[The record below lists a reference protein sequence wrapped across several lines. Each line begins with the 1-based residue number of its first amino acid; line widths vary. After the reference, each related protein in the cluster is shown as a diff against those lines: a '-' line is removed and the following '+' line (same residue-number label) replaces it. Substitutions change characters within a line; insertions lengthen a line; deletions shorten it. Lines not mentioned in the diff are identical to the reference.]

1 MLVALMKRAA
11 SRWLIGAV
19 IAALALAAVPA
30 APAFAGDRVEELS
43 ARLDAGNSEK
53 TRIAAVT
60 ALGRLGDKKALKALV
75 GALRDKSATVR
86 AIAAVSLGKLAHR
99 AALPALREASNDDDD
114 LVRKRVKEAITLI
127 NGGNGI
133 EDDDATVAADT
144 GETSKAG
151 FGKKPKALTA
161 RPELFVVVKSSSD
174 DSSGKLDKKTRK
186 LHAEIAKLAMSGELK
201 ATQVVTTT
209 AKDADK
215 YGLDG
220 HNIDV
225 IITKLDTKTAGSY
238 IEVEAQ
244 LRIAIS
250 DERGKMLSFVS
261 GGAKVSVKKATYNTS
276 YLPELR
282 REALENAV
290 KGLFD
295 KLLAHLRRGAGA

>member
-1 MLVALMKRAA
+1 MQRAA
-11 SRWLIGAV
+11 SRWT
-19 IAALALAAVPA
+19 IAALLAALVVAAAPS
-30 APAFAGDRVEELS
+30 APAFAEDRVAELT
-43 ARLDAGNSEK
+43 AQLDGGKSEK

-60 ALGRLGDKKALKALV
+60 ALGRLGDKKALKPLV
-75 GALRDKSATVR
+75 TALRDKSATVR
-86 AIAAVSLGKLAHR
+86 AVAALGLGKLGHR
-99 AALPALREASNDDDD
+99 AALPALREVSKDDTDT
-114 LVRKRVKEAITLI
+114 LVRKRANEAIAAI
-127 NGGNGI
+127 NEVNGL
-133 EDDDATVAADT
+133 DADVAVAD
-144 GETSKAG
+144 GTSKAG

-161 RPELFVVVKSSSD
+161 RPELFVLIKSSSD

-201 ATQVVTTT
+201 NTQIVTTIS
-209 AKDADK
+209 KDANK

-225 IITKLDTKTAGSY
+225 IITKLDTKTVGSY
-238 IEVEAQ
+238 IEIEAQ

-250 DERGKMLSFVS
+250 DERGKMLSFLT
-261 GGAKVSVKKATYNTS
+261 GGAKVSVKKATYNAS
-276 YLPELR
+276 YLPQLR

>member
-1 MLVALMKRAA
+1 MSRAA
-11 SRWLIGAV
+11 SRWMIGALAV
-19 IAALALAAVPA
+19 ALAIAAAPPT
-30 APAFAGDRVEELS
+30 PAFADDRVAELT

-60 ALGRLGDKKALKALV
+60 ALGRLGDKKAMKALV
-75 GALRDKSATVR
+75 GALKDKSATVR
-86 AIAAVSLGKLAHR
+86 AIAAVSLGKLGHR
-99 AALPALREASNDDDD
+99 AALPALREAAKDDDT
-114 LVRKRVKEAITLI
+114 LVRKRAKEAIVAI
-127 NGGNGI
+127 NESNDLAD
-133 EDDDATVAADT
+133 EADDADAEVADSTAA
-144 GETSKAG
+144 GSKAG

-161 RPELFVVVKSSSD
+161 RPELFVLVKSSTD
-174 DSSGKLDKKTRK
+174 DSTGKLDKKTRK
-186 LHAEIAKLAMSGELK
+186 LHGEIARTAMSGELK
-201 ATQVVTTT
+201 ATQVVTTV

-220 HNIDV
+220 RNIDV
-225 IITKLDTKTAGSY
+225 IITKLDTKTVGSY
-238 IEVEAQ
+238 IEIEAQ

-261 GGAKVSVKKATYNTS
+261 GGAKISVKKATYDTS
-276 YLPELR
+276 YLPQLR